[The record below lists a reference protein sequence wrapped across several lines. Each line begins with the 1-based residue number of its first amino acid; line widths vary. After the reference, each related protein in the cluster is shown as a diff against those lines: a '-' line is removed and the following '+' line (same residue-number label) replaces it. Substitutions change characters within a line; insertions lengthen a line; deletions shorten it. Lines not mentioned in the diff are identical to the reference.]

1 MLRELLHWLI
11 GLAEVL
17 GVTAAILVGGI
28 LVAMATFWVLAR
40 GLGQPIA
47 EPAEP
52 DPEEYEMDDSS
63 ATVVVPDP
71 PAGHDSGNC

>member
-28 LVAMATFWVLAR
+28 ILAMAAFWVLAR
-40 GLGQPIA
+40 CLGQPIA

-52 DPEEYEMDDSS
+52 DPAEPDPEEDEVDESS
-63 ATVVVPDP
+63 ATAVVPDQ
-71 PAGHDSGNC
+71 PAD